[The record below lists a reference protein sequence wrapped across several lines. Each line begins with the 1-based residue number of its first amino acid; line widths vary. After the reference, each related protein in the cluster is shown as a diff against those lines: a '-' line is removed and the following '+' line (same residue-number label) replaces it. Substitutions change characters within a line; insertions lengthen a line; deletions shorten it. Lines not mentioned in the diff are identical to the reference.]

1 MRTSRITPENTEF
14 VIVCFEGPDRYSMA
28 GGLGMRI
35 SQLSSTLAE
44 AGFTTHLFFVGDP
57 YAPGEERRLQGKL
70 ILHRWCQWI
79 SEYYPGGVYEG
90 EDAKINDFNES
101 IPGFVLE
108 NIVKPAAVNGK
119 LIVILGE
126 EWQTSESI
134 CRLSDTLH
142 DEGMRD
148 RIVMFWNANNTFGFD
163 QINWDRLSNAVTLTT
178 VSRYMKHIMWEM
190 KLNPLV
196 ISNGI
201 PKSLLAKVD
210 EKAANIIRDSID
222 TDLLISKVA
231 RWDPSKRWKTAVNA
245 VAQLKEV
252 GLRPLL
258 LARGGAEPY
267 GNKVVEYARSFGLNV
282 RGAKGEPNSRRGIIK
297 ALCQAIP
304 SDVIDVR
311 FHLPLSF
318 LRVLYRSSDSVLAN
332 SGHEPFGL
340 VGLETMAAGGV
351 AFTGCTG
358 EDYAIP
364 FINSFVLETSDPM
377 EIVDYTRYLKE
388 RPEESTRIRRAA
400 RATARYFT
408 WDVIARNLVSKL
420 ENQARVQGVLVG
432 KPQPLTLPFFD
443 IDNIKQNVTLQYGSN

>member
-14 VIVCFEGPDRYSMA
+14 VVLCFEGPDLYSMA

-57 YAPGEERRLQGKL
+57 NAAGEERRHQGKL

-90 EDAKINDFNES
+90 EDGKINDFKES
-101 IPGFVLE
+101 IPWFVLE
-108 NIVKPAAVNGK
+108 NIIKPAAVNGK
-119 LIVILGE
+119 FVVILGE
-126 EWQTSESI
+126 EWQTSEAI
-134 CRLSDTLH
+134 CHINDALH
-142 DEGMRD
+142 DTGMRD
-148 RIVMFWNANNTFGFD
+148 RTIMFWNANNTFGFD
-163 QINWDRLSNAVTLTT
+163 RINWDPLNCAATLTT

-190 KLNPLV
+190 NLNPLV

-201 PKSLLAKVD
+201 PKSLLARVD
-210 EKAANIIRDSID
+210 EKAANYIRESIN
-222 TDLLISKVA
+222 TDMLISKVA

-245 VAQLKEV
+245 VAHLKEF
-252 GLRPLL
+252 GLRPVL

-282 RGAKGEPNSRRGIIK
+282 RGAKGEPNSRMGIIK
-297 ALCQAIP
+297 ALRKAIP
-304 SDVIDVR
+304 SDFIDVR

-408 WDVIARNLVSKL
+408 WDVIARHLISKL
-420 ENQARVQGVLVG
+420 ENQARIQGILVR
-432 KPQPLTLPFFD
+432 
-443 IDNIKQNVTLQYGSN
+443 LQYRSN